1 VDYSNIVSKALLK
14 QLGLTVDDINHSIQL
29 AAALREA
36 VYQRRKEIRG
46 EGSAIPNAEAAKEM
60 QDEDDRIFLG
70 AALFLAQ
77 KIKP

>member
-1 VDYSNIVSKALLK
+1 
-14 QLGLTVDDINHSIQL
+14 
-29 AAALREA
+29 